1 MTINSNVSIIMST
14 ADHSITVVCKS
25 SQQAFRM
32 NDSSDNYETLA
43 QVYASLR
50 KAKACDRSLV
60 WNNAQD
66 EIVNI
71 FNLKGEDCL
80 TNLFDSLNETNTSA
94 SSDDEL
100 VEKAISDMLG
110 FFAEFDFV
118 PNFRFLNTLANMAKT
133 KQIAYIRNYFAL
145 MDSPYTIDVTEKIKS
160 QEFKG
165 MMDKFNHAKPSSVIN
180 SRFKIYYGEAG
191 TGKTTKAQQECGNR
205 CIVCN
210 NSMLPSDLMEDFV
223 FENGAPSF
231 KPSALWQCM
240 TNGLPI
246 VLDEIN
252 LLPFDSLRFL
262 QGILDGK
269 KEFTYKGIPVT
280 IADGFQVI
288 GTMNLVV
295 NGSVFNLPAPLVD
308 RCAEIK
314 EFKLSAKQLMSAV
327 K

>member
-1 MTINSNVSIIMST
+1 MTINSNVSIVMSST
-14 ADHSITVVCKS
+14 DGSITIACKS
-25 SQQAFRM
+25 ISKAFRM
-32 NDSSDNYETLA
+32 NDSSDSYEVLT
-43 QVYASLR
+43 QIYASLR
-50 KAKACDRSLV
+50 KASVSDRPVV
-60 WNNAQD
+60 WNSAQD

-71 FNLKGEDCL
+71 FNLKGEDFL
-80 TNLFDSLNETNTSA
+80 GDLFDSISEANSSA
-94 SSDDEL
+94 PSDDEL
-100 VEKAISDMLG
+100 IEKAIDDMLG

-118 PNFRFLNTLANMAKT
+118 PNFRFLNTLAHMTVAKQT
-133 KQIAYIRNYFAL
+133 AYIRNYFAL
-145 MDSPYTIDVTEKIKS
+145 MDSPYALDVVDKIKS
-160 QEFKG
+160 QEFKS
-165 MMDKFNHAKPSSVIN
+165 MMDNFNRAKPSSVIN

-191 TGKTTKAQQECGNR
+191 TGKTTKAQQECDNR

-223 FENGAPSF
+223 FDNGSPSF
-231 KPSALWQCM
+231 KPSILWQCM

-295 NGSVFNLPAPLVD
+295 NGSVFNLPSPLVD

-314 EFKLSAKQLMSAV
+314 EFKLTAKQLMSAV